1 VTHTRAEYWAEMQKF
16 RNLYSE
22 INDNIPFF
30 VRMNMILID
39 GVDIKRLYLRICN
52 DILRKLQQSILTNI
66 IVVRNDKIQEMI
78 KVITEE
84 IKEKAENTEKL
95 VQI

>member
-1 VTHTRAEYWAEMQKF
+1 
-16 RNLYSE
+16 
-22 INDNIPFF
+22 
-30 VRMNMILID
+30 MILID
-39 GVDIKRLYLRICN
+39 GVDVKHLFLKICT
-52 DILRKLQQSILTNI
+52 DILKKLQQSILVNI
-66 IVVRNDKIQEMI
+66 IIVRNDKIQEMI